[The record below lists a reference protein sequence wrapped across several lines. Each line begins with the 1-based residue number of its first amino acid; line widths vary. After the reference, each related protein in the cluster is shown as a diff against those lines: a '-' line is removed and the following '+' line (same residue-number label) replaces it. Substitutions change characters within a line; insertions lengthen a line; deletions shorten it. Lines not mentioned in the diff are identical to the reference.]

1 MSPVAAR
8 IHSFLFFI
16 RRRKRVIMSAIPVHF
31 PVTMT
36 DGEREYLVP
45 NATAYMNAV
54 FSLGHRPV
62 EAAEEAVAEAKSKP
76 RKRAA

>member
-1 MSPVAAR
+1 
-8 IHSFLFFI
+8 
-16 RRRKRVIMSAIPVHF
+16 MSAIPAHF

-45 NATAYMNAV
+45 NATAYMHAV

-62 EAAEEAVAEAKSKP
+62 EAAEAAAAPAKS
-76 RKRAA
+76 RKRA